1 MFDIQTEIGNFKN
14 KNKILV
20 IDKTMQELR
29 NELLKKD
36 LSSVSLS
43 VDLINRT
50 LYNVNSC
57 IGNRGCQLRQ

>member
-20 IDKTMQELR
+20 IDKTMQKLQ

-36 LSSVSLS
+36 PSSVSLS
-43 VDLINRT
+43 VDLISRT
-50 LYNVNSC
+50 LHNLNSC